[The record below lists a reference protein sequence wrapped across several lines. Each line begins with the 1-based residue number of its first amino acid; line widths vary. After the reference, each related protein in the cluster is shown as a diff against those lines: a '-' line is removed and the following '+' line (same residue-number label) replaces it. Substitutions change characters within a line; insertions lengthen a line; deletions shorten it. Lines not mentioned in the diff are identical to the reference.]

1 MQAHQPD
8 LSSTMLIEREDNTWI
23 LQVRAAMTAFE
34 YEVAVQFPERT
45 FEDVDE
51 FKEMLIEHVKANIS
65 VRFNEEPEMVLESA
79 FVKLGHES
87 NVLFELK
94 GVPEDFNSLFVQN
107 SSFKDI
113 SRNQS
118 GLVVFKEGFAKKQFV
133 LNNANGHSAELKV
146 KENSFVLKSEKA
158 IGTIQSSERSLL
170 VIAVVSIGMLVF
182 FWLKTQK
189 IEN

>member
-94 GVPEDFNSLFVQN
+94 GVPANFNSLFVQN

-133 LNNANGHSAELKV
+133 LNNENGHSAELKV

-158 IGTIQSSERSLL
+158 TGIIQSSERSLL
-170 VIAVVSIGMLVF
+170 VISIVSIGMLVL
-182 FWLKTQK
+182 FWLKTQ
-189 IEN
+189 